1 MAPYSDEKPLTVVSK
16 PTEGDVDDTS
26 VIEELKNNE
35 VFLDYNNL
43 KPVSNKYDSDLIV
56 MLDIDETMI
65 YSQTFQSKKE
75 ADKYAKRVSSL
86 DYLQVP
92 MQFFHRRY
100 PSSKIVH
107 INLRPGLKQFVEKIA
122 TTFETHIFTA
132 GAATYAKGVA
142 RLLDPNGI
150 YFEKIWSQ
158 EHCQKEG
165 NSFVKYLSMLPL
177 GRSDLKRVVLLDD
190 NIDNLTASMGNVLSI
205 KAFKDNPKDKELEK
219 AQKFLLNELKDRGTD
234 VQPILE
240 AKAIKENSFEIMFR
254 KIFN

>member
-1 MAPYSDEKPLTVVSK
+1 MAPYSDEKPLVFVSK
-16 PTEGDVDDTS
+16 PAEEDIDDTS
-26 VIEELKNNE
+26 V
-35 VFLDYNNL
+35 LDYNNLNFLHYDNL
-43 KPVSNKYDSDLIV
+43 KPVSNEYDSDLIV

-65 YSQTFQSKKE
+65 KSQTFDSQKE
-75 ADKYAKRVSSL
+75 AYKYAKRNSSL
-86 DYLQVP
+86 DYVQVP

-100 PSSKIVH
+100 PSSRIVH

-132 GAATYAKGVA
+132 GGATYAKGVA

-150 YFEKIWSQ
+150 YFKKIWSQ

-165 NSFVKYLSMLPL
+165 DGFVKHLSKLPL

-190 NIDNLTASMGNVLSI
+190 NIDNLKASMGNVLSI
-205 KAFKDNPKDKELEK
+205 KEFKDNPKDKELKK
-219 AQKFLLNELKDRGTD
+219 AQKFLLNELKDNGTD

-240 AKAIKENSFEIMFR
+240 AKAMKENSFEIMFQ
-254 KIFN
+254 KIFNW